1 MGSQPVNEERRM
13 VMRYRYLAVCGLLFL
28 LLLTG
33 CGGVESPTP
42 DGSPSSVETGAPA
55 QTTREPVEI
64 VLQGVDAPGM
74 ALDVAGFEDSLWGD
88 SIEEILEGE
97 DLSGWTLVN
106 EHTTFG
112 GVNCKAYYTFRD
124 GGLAGGYYSIKF
136 GEYGP
141 EGFRAVLDYLTEL
154 YGEPGFLFDGEGE
167 AVSDPN
173 EGFADGVGAG
183 VLVRLLLRA
192 AEGRY
197 HRDPLGSGGWRGQCR
212 FC

>member
-1 MGSQPVNEERRM
+1 
-13 VMRYRYLAVCGLLFL
+13 MRYRYLAVCSLLFL

-173 EGFADGVGAG
+173 EGFADGLGQVSWFGSSSERLKADTIVTLWGLEDG
-183 VLVRLLLRA
+183 VVNVA
-192 AEGRY
+192 FVES
-197 HRDPLGSGGWRGQCR
+197 GSHESQE
-212 FC
+212 